1 MVLRYSDYILKE
13 MKMNSEIITPISIKG
28 EISDNKIS
36 INGVL
41 TSNNNI
47 LVGSVN
53 TSTSAPPYTGS
64 YDIIPSIE
72 EQTLNNKN
80 KLLSD
85 DLSIKEIPYFETS
98 NPYGETIYIG

>member
-1 MVLRYSDYILKE
+1 
-13 MKMNSEIITPISIKG
+13 MNSEIITPISING
-28 EISDNKIS
+28 EISENQLS

-41 TSNNNI
+41 TSNNNV
-47 LVGSVN
+47 LVGKVN

-64 YDIIPSIE
+64 YDIIPSVE
-72 EQTLNNKN
+72 EQILNTRNR
-80 KLLSD
+80 LLSD